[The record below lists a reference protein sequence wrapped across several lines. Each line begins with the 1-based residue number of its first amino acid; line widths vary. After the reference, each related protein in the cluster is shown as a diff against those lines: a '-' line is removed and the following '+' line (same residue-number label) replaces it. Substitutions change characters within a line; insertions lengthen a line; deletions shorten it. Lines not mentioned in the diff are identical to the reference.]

1 MNLSS
6 DQPCGQTSGK
16 FARLM
21 GSVHSATECRVH
33 FSRSDLLSGCG
44 FTSRERI
51 IFIAFVITFQYLIVV
66 LQEATRDTE
75 SNISSNSRGRWQL
88 EGGGHRVAHGDV
100 RTREQLWAF
109 THPCPLLL
117 FSANQSSTICYCYS
131 ASSYFTPETMHQN
144 TNTCCPFSRLR
155 HQASIVTVGFGCHVI
170 KTQTEH

>member
-1 MNLSS
+1 VHVEHLNQIGTVWISS
-6 DQPCGQTSGK
+6 R
-16 FARLM
+16 AWLYLHA
-21 GSVHSATECRVH
+21 SVRASTQGHMHGAGTA
-33 FSRSDLLSGCG
+33 G
-44 FTSRERI
+44 I
-51 IFIAFVITFQYLIVV
+51 IFIAFVITFQFLIVV

-75 SNISSNSRGRWQL
+75 SNISSNIRGRWQL